1 MDPLCVIFGLSAD
14 GLEGTCLELA
24 RGSKTRLP
32 GLKPNALP
40 DLELAEGNFGIC
52 V

>member
-1 MDPLCVIFGLSAD
+1 MDPLCVIFGLSA
-14 GLEGTCLELA
+14 GP
-24 RGSKTRLP
+24 KTRLP